1 MAQEKILDM
10 TKSAAA
16 NETAVNNKFEELS
29 NQSAPSTAGGISNIT
44 VGDSVDALAGKDADI
59 IEIDLAGQNY
69 SWATDKK
76 LNTSMSAVNAEGY
89 TYNNAKGGVH
99 LLAGDV
105 IITNADSDGP
115 LLLSSSDKW
124 ACGNDRVKVID
135 GRDAYDGKYVAY
147 KATAECFITFSY
159 KQDVN
164 YDVHVF
170 VVRCDVVEVPLMF
183 SAGQL
188 HGSYGYANMESY
200 HNPFWSPGRHEV
212 ITDHIVLTGMQ
223 GRYLFIPEGL
233 TTWGTLYTRYN
244 ALPADVTVSESRSD
258 VKSSVG
264 RTYWGSE
271 KDYLI
276 IPIRDEEE
284 IYRVM
289 MQLAYVGTAK
299 AYLVTRNWLIK
310 HGYADQWAGKK
321 WIMYGDSYVQ
331 GQDIAPTWHDLFAM
345 WHHTSLIRDGYKGMG
360 LMLNAN
366 GNMVGTLVTH
376 LESDLKP
383 NGELVDVD
391 IIGVCLGRNDYSKGV
406 PIGNIDDI
414 VTAYSTTNPTS
425 LSHYTC
431 YDREAKSTDT
441 EQDHPNVIQ
450 ATFCGGL
457 NYLCKWLLTEYPDKR
472 IFFLTPWYF
481 LDDNPAGQ
489 ATTAPVEYVDA
500 VKAVAG
506 KWGIPCFDAARQ
518 SGISVQSQAFRDLYF
533 RKESG
538 QEHSNDTSH
547 LSIAGHRRMATG
559 PVAAW
564 LENLFRE

>member
-44 VGDSVDALAGKDADI
+44 VGDSVEALAGKDADI

-115 LLLSSSDKW
+115 LLLSSSNKW

-135 GRDAYDGKYVAY
+135 GRNAYDGKYVAY

-188 HGSYGYANMESY
+188 NGSYGYANVEGY

-233 TTWGTLYTRYN
+233 ATWGTLYTRYN
-244 ALPADVTVSESRSD
+244 ALPADVTVSESQSD
-258 VKSSVG
+258 VKSFVS

-299 AYLVTRNWLIK
+299 AYLVTRDWLIK
-310 HGYADQWAGKK
+310 HGYADQWARKK
-321 WIMYGDSYVQ
+321 WLMYGDSYVF
-331 GQDIAPTWHDLFAM
+331 GH
-345 WHHTSLIRDGYKGMG
+345 
-360 LMLNAN
+360 N
-366 GNMVGTLVTH
+366 VGTDNTWYNRFAFHHFADFTNKGENGIGLVRSPNLNYGLCAK
-376 LESDLKP
+376 LEERLLDGNGDPLDL
-383 NGELVDVD
+383 DV
-391 IIGVCLGRNDYSKGV
+391 IGVCCGRNDSTTSV
-406 PIGNIDDI
+406 PIGTVDDMLELPDEENPYLHGD
-414 VTAYSTTNPTS
+414 VT
-425 LSHYTC
+425 
-431 YDREAKSTDT
+431 
-441 EQDHPNVIQ
+441 
-450 ATFCGGL
+450 FMGGL
-457 NYLCKWLLTEYPDKR
+457 NCICKWLLDHYMGKR
-472 IFFLTPWYF
+472 FFFITPWNF
-481 LDDNPAGQ
+481 LNNAGG
-489 ATTAPVEYVDA
+489 TAAEPLEYVDA
-500 VKAVAG
+500 VKTIAG

-518 SGISVQSQAFRDLYF
+518 SGISVQHEGFRAKYF
-533 RKESG
+533 LST
-538 QEHSNDTSH
+538 NDVSH
-547 LSIAGHRRMATG
+547 LNRDGHILMEHG

-564 LENLFRE
+564 LENLFR